1 MALAEAVG
9 RMAEEKGI
17 TPAQFS
23 LAWLL
28 AQKPWI
34 VPIPGTKKPERMAEN
49 LGALDVSFTD
59 AELALVRRVVE
70 GIDARGRPLP
80 RRTRAA
86 VRPLRAALAPTKRTD
101 RENEKEIAH
110 VHTRR
115 RQSHPQRLSGRGL
128 DILMEEATSAGD
140 AATKGAPSSP
150 VTEAPSITA
159 QTCEQARFVPDEQ
172 AIRAAF
178 SVARLIGA
186 AAAGTVAVAACTLLG
201 VRAAFSLRPPKG
213 NG

>member
-1 MALAEAVG
+1 MS
-9 RMAEEKGI
+9 
-17 TPAQFS
+17 TPEDASPTRSGS
-23 LAWLL
+23 L
-28 AQKPWI
+28 
-34 VPIPGTKKPERMAEN
+34 
-49 LGALDVSFTD
+49 
-59 AELALVRRVVE
+59 
-70 GIDARGRPLP
+70 
-80 RRTRAA
+80 
-86 VRPLRAALAPTKRTD
+86 
-101 RENEKEIAH
+101 
-110 VHTRR
+110 
-115 RQSHPQRLSGRGL
+115 GRGL

-201 VRAAFSLRPPKG
+201 VRAACSLRPPKG